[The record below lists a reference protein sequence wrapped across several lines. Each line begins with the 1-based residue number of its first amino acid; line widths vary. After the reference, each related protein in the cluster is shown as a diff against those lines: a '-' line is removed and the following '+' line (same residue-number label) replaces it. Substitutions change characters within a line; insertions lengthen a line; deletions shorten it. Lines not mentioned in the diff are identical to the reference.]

1 MRLQNER
8 VNMYTYTG
16 TVECRWSSESDD
28 DLKPVFR
35 IRIRMDPSF
44 FADPNPGFK
53 SQDPD
58 PSIYKLM

>member
-1 MRLQNER
+1 
-8 VNMYTYTG
+8 MYTYTG

-35 IRIRMDPSF
+35 IRIRIDPSF
-44 FADPNPGFK
+44 FADPDPGFK